1 MLARI
6 TLLSAIILSG
16 CGMPRDPSHTLERV
30 RGGTLRVGIVQNDP
44 WVVDRGSAVDGIEG
58 RFAVDVASAIGARIE
73 WVRQPEFELI
83 RLVHDR
89 KVQLVIGGF
98 DTKVRWAQ
106 EVALTRP
113 YLERDRKS
121 HVLAAPPGEN
131 AWLMFLDQRV
141 EAFKDAATRTA
152 AELSQ

>member
-1 MLARI
+1 
-6 TLLSAIILSG
+6 
-16 CGMPRDPSHTLERV
+16 MPRDASHTLERV
-30 RGGTLRVGIVQNDP
+30 RGGTLRVGIVENDP
-44 WVVDRGSAVDGIEG
+44 WVVDRGSAVGGIEG
-58 RFAVDVASAIGARIE
+58 RFVTDVASAIGARIE
-73 WVRQPEFELI
+73 WVREPEFELI
-83 RLVHDR
+83 RLLHDR

-131 AWLMFLDQRV
+131 AWLMFLDQRL
-141 EAFKDAATRTA
+141 EAFKDVATPTTA
-152 AELSQ
+152 GLPQ